1 MKNANRLIAAIAVF
15 LTLISVSFVFA
26 QDWTQWRGTNRD
38 GKVAGFEAPVQW
50 PSEMTQKWNVSVG
63 SGDATPALVD
73 NKLYVFTRQSA
84 DEVIL
89 CLDAT
94 SGKELWQNR
103 YATQSVSGPASSHPG
118 PRSSPTVSD
127 GMIIT
132 FGACGML
139 SCLEKDT
146 GKVVW
151 RHDAFS
157 KGVPQYFTG
166 MSPIVVDNICVAH
179 LGGNDTGELIAF
191 DLTTGKEKWKW
202 TGDGP
207 AYGSPIMLTVEGT
220 KQIVVQA
227 EKNIVS
233 IAVDDGRQLWQVPTS
248 AQRRFY
254 NSATP
259 IVDGHTVIFTGQGQ
273 GTRAVTVQKQGNDFT
288 VKELWRNE
296 ELGTAYNTPVLKD
309 GLLFGLS
316 DRGRLYCMNAGTGQ
330 TAWADEN
337 SHPNF
342 GALLDAGSVILALPS
357 DSELISFTP
366 SGKGYEE
373 LARIKVSDTPVY
385 AHPVIAG
392 NRIYVKDEATL
403 TMWTIE

>member
-1 MKNANRLIAAIAVF
+1 
-15 LTLISVSFVFA
+15 
-26 QDWTQWRGTNRD
+26 
-38 GKVAGFEAPVQW
+38 
-50 PSEMTQKWNVSVG
+50 
-63 SGDATPALVD
+63 
-73 NKLYVFTRQSA
+73 
-84 DEVIL
+84 
-89 CLDAT
+89 
-94 SGKELWQNR
+94 
-103 YATQSVSGPASSHPG
+103 
-118 PRSSPTVSD
+118 
-127 GMIIT
+127 
-132 FGACGML
+132 ML

-146 GKVVW
+146 GKFVW

-157 KGVPQYFTG
+157 KGVPQFFTG
-166 MSPIVVDNICVAH
+166 MSPIAVDNMCVAH
-179 LGGNDTGELIAF
+179 LGGSDTGELIAF

-207 AYGSPIMLTVEGT
+207 AYASPILLTVEGM

-233 IAVDDGRQLWQVPTS
+233 IAVDDGRLLWQVPTPP
-248 AQRRFY
+248 QRRFY

-259 IVDGHTVIFTGQGQ
+259 VVDGHTVIFTGQGQ

-296 ELGTAYNTPVLKD
+296 ELGTSYNTPVLKD

-316 DRGRLYCMNAGTGQ
+316 NRGRLYCMNAGTGQ

-337 SHPNF
+337 SHRNF

-357 DSELISFTP
+357 DSELIVFTP
-366 SGKGYEE
+366 SGKEYEE

-392 NRIYVKDEATL
+392 NMIYVKDEATL